1 MVLFVFLGCV
11 FGVVCPESSP
21 LSHEIDFFENVCWK
35 KRYFHQL
42 FHVGS
47 LLGPSV
53 GALLTLW
60 GSLWALLG
68 VPGLSSDSGGLSVGV
83 LSGRLFLCAG
93 AVVRALG
100 SLVGSL

>member
-1 MVLFVFLGCV
+1 MFLGLFALNRRHSRTKSTCLKMCA
-11 FGVVCPESSP
+11 G
-21 LSHEIDFFENVCWK
+21 K